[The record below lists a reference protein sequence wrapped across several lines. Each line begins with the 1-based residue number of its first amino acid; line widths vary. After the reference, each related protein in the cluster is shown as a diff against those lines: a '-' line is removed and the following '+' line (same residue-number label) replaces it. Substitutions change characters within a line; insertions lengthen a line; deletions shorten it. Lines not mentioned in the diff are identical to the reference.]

1 MATALTAP
9 KTLRTRGG
17 SGQTDA
23 FPVASGVTI
32 YNGSLV
38 WYDNTVGRITSTTP
52 TSTDLTNKRYDFLG
66 IAIPSTNS
74 VLGVAAI
81 ADTPMCP
88 VSTGGVIVEGVN
100 VLGADVEADG
110 GNAVY
115 ARSNDMLDAD
125 GPSDATTGT
134 SLRAIGY
141 ICRWNSAADQ
151 DVQLFDSSVSKSLVT
166 TYHNKT
172 A

>member
-9 KTLRTRGG
+9 RTLRTRGG

-23 FPVASGVTI
+23 FPVANGVTI

-52 TSTDLTNKRYDFLG
+52 TSTDISNKRYDFLG
-66 IAIPSTNS
+66 IATPSTNS
-74 VLGVAAI
+74 VLGVAAL
-81 ADTPMCP
+81 ASTPMWP
-88 VSTGGVIVEGVN
+88 VSTGGVIVEGCN

-110 GNAVY
+110 GNPVY
-115 ARSNDMLDAD
+115 AKSNDMADAD
-125 GPSDATTGT
+125 GPSDTTSST

-151 DVQLFDSSVSKSLVT
+151 DVQLFDSSVSKTLVT
-166 TYHNKT
+166 TYHNLT
-172 A
+172 

>member
-9 KTLRTRGG
+9 RTLTTRGG

-23 FPVASGVTI
+23 FRVANGVTI

-38 WYDNTVGRITSTTP
+38 WHDNRVGRITSVAP
-52 TSTDLTNKRYDFLG
+52 TSTDVSNTFFDFVG

-81 ADTPMCP
+81 ADTPLCP

-110 GNAVY
+110 GNPVY

-125 GPSDATTGT
+125 GPSDATSGT
-134 SLRAIGY
+134 SLRAVGY
-141 ICRWNSAADQ
+141 IVRWNSTASQ
-151 DVQLFDSSVSKSLVT
+151 DVQLFDASVHKTLST
-166 TYHNKT
+166 TFHNNT
-172 A
+172 